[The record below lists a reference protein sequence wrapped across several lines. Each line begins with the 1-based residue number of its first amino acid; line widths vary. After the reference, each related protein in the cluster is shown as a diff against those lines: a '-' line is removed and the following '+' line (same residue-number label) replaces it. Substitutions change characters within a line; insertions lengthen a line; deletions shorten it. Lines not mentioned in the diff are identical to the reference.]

1 MHPALHSYVVEETTY
16 SDREVII
23 EEGSKGSWIYV
34 ILEGIA
40 KVKKR
45 TPKGMVTVDILRE
58 GEVFGEITFLEAG
71 MSTRS
76 ASVIAADGEVR
87 EGCSTP
93 RSSLMTTKRCHRN
106 SRPLTGPSCKNC
118 ETRLQKC
125 VLSSLPNKTSN
136 PTPHNLELQGKIV
149 AACYC

>member
-1 MHPALHSYVVEETTY
+1 MHPALHSYIVEETTY

-45 TPKGMVTVDILRE
+45 TPKGMVTVDFLRE
-58 GEVFGEITFLEAG
+58 GEVFGEMAFLEGG

-76 ASVIAADGEVR
+76 ASVIAAHDEVR
-87 EGCSTP
+87 VGLLDTQKLIDDYEAVPSELKTLI
-93 RSSLMTTKRCHRN
+93 RSLMQKLRNTTSKVC
-106 SRPLTGPSCKNC
+106 SIL
-118 ETRLQKC
+118 
-125 VLSSLPNKTSN
+125 
-136 PTPHNLELQGKIV
+136 V
-149 AACYC
+149 AK

>member
-1 MHPALHSYVVEETTY
+1 MHPALHSYVVEEMTY

-45 TPKGMVTVDILRE
+45 TPKGMVTVDFLRE
-58 GEVFGEITFLEAG
+58 GEVFGEMAFMEGG
-71 MSTRS
+71 MCTRS

-87 EGCSTP
+87 VGLLDTEKLINDYEAVPSELKTLI
-93 RSSLMTTKRCHRN
+93 RSLMQKLRNTTSKVC
-106 SRPLTGPSCKNC
+106 SI
-118 ETRLQKC
+118 
-125 VLSSLPNKTSN
+125 
-136 PTPHNLELQGKIV
+136 IV
-149 AACYC
+149 AK

>member
-1 MHPALHSYVVEETTY
+1 MHPALHSYIVEETTY

-45 TPKGMVTVDILRE
+45 TAKGMVTVDILRV
-58 GEVFGEITFLEAG
+58 GEVFGEMAFLEGG
-71 MSTRS
+71 MNTRS

-87 EGCSTP
+87 VGLLDTQKLIDDYEAVPSKLKTLI
-93 RSSLMTTKRCHRN
+93 RSLMQKLRNTTSKVC
-106 SRPLTGPSCKNC
+106 SI
-118 ETRLQKC
+118 
-125 VLSSLPNKTSN
+125 
-136 PTPHNLELQGKIV
+136 IV
-149 AACYC
+149 AK